1 MKNLVGFGIKI
12 TIDVITSSISCIY
25 VFYICKQLVFLLWIV
40 LLNILNDRIVLKYLR
55 NILDNDRKIIDFKR
69 DKQHNKQMLFL
80 PMFQFGDKNMYT
92 NINGNSFMYMYN

>member
-1 MKNLVGFGIKI
+1 LKNLVGFGIKI